1 MKVELYVEASST
13 KRVLESRSRYKV
25 AIIDTNGRKVES
37 LPVLVARVVD
47 DPVEFSGRLPY
58 GFVRRAALQRRKNG
72 DGN

>member
-25 AIIDTNGRKVES
+25 AIIGTNGRKVES

-47 DPVEFSGRLPY
+47 DPVEFRGRLPY
-58 GFVRRAALQRRKNG
+58 GFVRRAASQRRKNV
-72 DGN
+72 DRN